1 MRGIISIMNILSV
14 RSLKKT
20 FEKKLILNDISLDI
34 EQGEFI
40 CIYGKSGCGK
50 STLLNIIG
58 LLESFDSGTIE
69 MFGKD
74 INNLFGYQK
83 RNLIRTKIGYLFQN
97 YALIDTETVLYNLM
111 ISMKYTKYT
120 KSEKI
125 KKISESLSAVNLS
138 GYENKPVYKLSGGE
152 QQRVAVARL
161 MLKPS
166 EIILADEPTG
176 SLDSENRDEII
187 SLLKRL
193 NNDGKTI
200 IIVSHDEHVVKH
212 ADRAVKI

>member
-1 MRGIISIMNILSV
+1 MDILKI
-14 RSLKKT
+14 RALKKS
-20 FEKKLILNDISLDI
+20 FEKKIILNNISFDIK
-34 EQGEFI
+34 QGEFV

-58 LLESFDSGTIE
+58 LLDSFDSGRIE

-74 INNLFGYQK
+74 IHNLFEYQK

-97 YALIDTETVLYNLM
+97 FALIDTETVLYNLM
-111 ISMKYTKYT
+111 IAMKYTKYT

-125 KKISESLSAVNLS
+125 KRISDSLAAVNLS
-138 GYENKPVYKLSGGE
+138 GYEKKLIYTLSGGE

-176 SLDSENRDEII
+176 SLDSENRNEII
-187 SLLKRL
+187 TLLKRL
-193 NNDGKTI
+193 NNDGKTVV
-200 IIVSHDEHVVKH
+200 IVSHDEYIVKM
-212 ADRAVKI
+212 ADRIIEI

>member
-1 MRGIISIMNILSV
+1 MNILKI
-14 RSLKKT
+14 RALKKS
-20 FEKKLILNDISLDI
+20 FEKKIILNNISFDIK
-34 EQGEFI
+34 QGEFV

-58 LLESFDSGTIE
+58 LLDSFDSGKIE

-74 INNLFGYQK
+74 IHNLFEYQK

-97 YALIDTETVLYNLM
+97 FALIDTETVLYNLM
-111 ISMKYTKYT
+111 IAMKYTKYT

-125 KKISESLSAVNLS
+125 KRISDSLAAVNLS
-138 GYENKPVYKLSGGE
+138 GYEKKLIYTLSGGE

-176 SLDSENRDEII
+176 SLDSENRNEII
-187 SLLKRL
+187 TLLKRL
-193 NNDGKTI
+193 NNDGKTVV
-200 IIVSHDEHVVKH
+200 IVSHDEYIVKM
-212 ADRAVKI
+212 ADRIIEI

>member
-1 MRGIISIMNILSV
+1 MDILKI
-14 RSLKKT
+14 RALKKS
-20 FEKKLILNDISLDI
+20 FEKKIILNNISFDIK
-34 EQGEFI
+34 QGEFV

-58 LLESFDSGTIE
+58 LLDSFDSGKIE

-74 INNLFGYQK
+74 IHNLFEYQK

-97 YALIDTETVLYNLM
+97 FALIDTETVLYNLM
-111 ISMKYTKYT
+111 IAMKYTKYT

-125 KKISESLSAVNLS
+125 KRISDSLAAVNLS
-138 GYENKPVYKLSGGE
+138 GYEKKLIYTLSGGE

-176 SLDSENRDEII
+176 SLDSENRNEII
-187 SLLKRL
+187 TLLKRL
-193 NNDGKTI
+193 NNDGKTV
-200 IIVSHDEHVVKH
+200 IIVSHDEYVVKM
-212 ADRAVKI
+212 ADRIIEI

>member
-1 MRGIISIMNILSV
+1 MDILKI
-14 RSLKKT
+14 RALKKS
-20 FEKKLILNDISLDI
+20 FEKKIILNNISFDIK
-34 EQGEFI
+34 QGEFV

-58 LLESFDSGTIE
+58 LLDSFDSGKIE

-74 INNLFGYQK
+74 IHNLFEYQK

-97 YALIDTETVLYNLM
+97 FALIDTETVLYNLM
-111 ISMKYTKYT
+111 IAMKYTKYT

-125 KKISESLSAVNLS
+125 KRISDSLAAVNLS
-138 GYENKPVYKLSGGE
+138 GYEKKLIYTLSGGE

-176 SLDSENRDEII
+176 SLDSENRNEII
-187 SLLKRL
+187 TLLKRL
-193 NNDGKTI
+193 NNDGKTVI
-200 IIVSHDEHVVKH
+200 VVSHDEYVVKM
-212 ADRAVKI
+212 ADRIIEI

>member
-1 MRGIISIMNILSV
+1 MNILKI
-14 RSLKKT
+14 RSLKKS

-34 EQGEFI
+34 KQGEFV
-40 CIYGKSGCGK
+40 CIHGKSGCGK

-58 LLESFDSGTIE
+58 LLDSFDSGNVE
-69 MFGKD
+69 LFGKD
-74 INNLFGYQK
+74 IHNLFSYQK
-83 RNLIRTKIGYLFQN
+83 RNLVRNKIGYLFQN
-97 YALIDTETVLYNLM
+97 YALIDTETVSYNLM
-111 ISMKYTKYT
+111 IAMKYTKYS

-125 KKISESLSAVNLS
+125 KRISESLAAVNLN
-138 GYENKPVYKLSGGE
+138 GYEKKHIYILSGGE
-152 QQRVAVARL
+152 QQRVAIARL

-176 SLDSENRDEII
+176 SLDSENRSEII

-200 IIVSHDEHVVKH
+200 IIVSHDDYVVKH
-212 ADRAVKI
+212 ADRIIEI

>member
-1 MRGIISIMNILSV
+1 MNILKI
-14 RSLKKT
+14 RALKKS
-20 FEKKLILNDISLDI
+20 FEKKIILNNISFDIK
-34 EQGEFI
+34 QGEFV

-58 LLESFDSGTIE
+58 LLDSFDSGKIE

-74 INNLFGYQK
+74 IHNLFEYQK
-83 RNLIRTKIGYLFQN
+83 RNIIRTKIGYLFQN
-97 YALIDTETVLYNLM
+97 FALIDTETVLYNLM
-111 ISMKYTKYT
+111 IAMKYTKYT

-125 KKISESLSAVNLS
+125 KRISDSLAAVNLS
-138 GYENKPVYKLSGGE
+138 GYEKKPVYTLSGGE

-176 SLDSENRDEII
+176 SLDSENRNEII
-187 SLLKRL
+187 TLLKRL
-193 NNDGKTI
+193 NNDGKTV
-200 IIVSHDEHVVKH
+200 IIVSHDEYVVKM
-212 ADRAVKI
+212 ADRIIEI

>member
-1 MRGIISIMNILSV
+1 MNILKI
-14 RSLKKT
+14 RALKKS
-20 FEKKLILNDISLDI
+20 FEKKIILNNISFDIK
-34 EQGEFI
+34 QGEFV

-58 LLESFDSGTIE
+58 LLDSVDGGKIE

-74 INNLFGYQK
+74 IHNLFEYEK
-83 RNLIRTKIGYLFQN
+83 RSLIRTKIGYLFQN
-97 YALIDTETVLYNLM
+97 FALIDTETVLYNLM
-111 ISMKYTKYT
+111 IAMKYTKYT

-125 KKISESLSAVNLS
+125 KRISDSLAAVNLS
-138 GYENKPVYKLSGGE
+138 GYEKKPIYTLSGGE

-176 SLDSENRDEII
+176 SLDSENRNEII
-187 SLLKRL
+187 TLLKRL
-193 NNDGKTI
+193 NIDGKTV
-200 IIVSHDEHVVKH
+200 IIVSHDEYIVKM
-212 ADRAVKI
+212 ADRIIEI